1 MSKNNGKV
9 SGGNFFNKV
18 LAGLSIGIVV
28 ALVPGA
34 LLGELAKALSPVFP
48 GAKLIIDMTNLA
60 ARMLPMVI
68 GVTVAMQFGFTPIQ
82 TASIG
87 IATVVGSGVSMAGE
101 KGVFAFTGTGDV
113 INAGITAAIAVVI
126 VLLLGSKLKAYT
138 ILLVPTIVITVAG
151 ALGLF
156 TLPYI
161 KLITEWIGRIIQ
173 NFTLL
178 QPILMGILTAIAF
191 ALLIV
196 SPIST
201 VGVATA
207 ISLSGIASGAAN
219 LGIVAAGFGLS
230 ISGWKSNSVGT
241 SVAHFLGSPKMQMAN
256 FIKKPKMIIPI
267 VCNAAVLGALAGMF
281 NIPGTPMSAG
291 FGISGLIGPINALN
305 LMSGGWSVT
314 NIMMVTLIFVIIPI
328 LLGFVF
334 NYVFTKVV
342 KLVKPEDYK
351 LKFE

>member
-1 MSKNNGKV
+1 MSDK
-9 SGGNFFNKV
+9 NFFNKI

-34 LLGELAKALSPVFP
+34 LLGELAKALLPVFP

-87 IATVVGSGVSMAGE
+87 IATVVGSGVAMTGE
-101 KGVFAFTGTGDV
+101 KGIFAFVGTGDV

-126 VLLLGSKLKAYT
+126 VLVLGSKLKAYT

-161 KLITEWIGRIIQ
+161 KLITDGIGRVVQ

-178 QPILMGILTAIAF
+178 QPILMGILTAVAF

-219 LGIVAAGFGLS
+219 LGIVAAGFGLA

-305 LMSGGWSVT
+305 LMSGGWSAT
-314 NIMMVTLIFVIIPI
+314 NIIMVTLIFVVIPI
-328 LLGFVF
+328 VLGFVF
-334 NYVFTKVV
+334 NYVFTKAV